1 MLDLLYPPYLDFEK
15 HGYMISLAR
24 SSQLHARVAGHGQ
37 APYRWVTASDE
48 AARGSPHSQGLP
60 LVGAALAQGGTAR
73 PQGLPPK
80 GSNALPRARVRVSFR

>member
-15 HGYMISLAR
+15 HGYMISL
-24 SSQLHARVAGHGQ
+24 G
-37 APYRWVTASDE
+37 VTASDE

-60 LVGAALAQGGTAR
+60 LVGAALAQGGTAH